1 MNFFFRIFSVFSSEF
16 VEKDEFPTIG
26 QKIEGTFFK
35 PVSTCGITK
44 SGTV

>member
-35 PVSTCGITK
+35 PVSTCGIIK